1 MKEKPILRNFRG
13 GRYRIMAFKMTS
25 KCRKFFEYLYDKD
38 NKNQSS
44 LKFLFDE
51 YYFCLM
57 VGLAAE
63 MYDEDAKLE
72 QSEITDTYPG
82 DYIYSRDYIAGL
94 LIATERKRRGIQE
107 SDSAALEKLM
117 VEYLDPESKTR
128 LSSAGEER
136 LNQYAARG
144 IDIMMEVMSKPY
156 DLESFLLEYMDC
168 FEQRNFFVQY

>member
-1 MKEKPILRNFRG
+1 
-13 GRYRIMAFKMTS
+13 MAFKMTG

-38 NKNQSS
+38 DKEHSQF
-44 LKFLFDE
+44 KFLFDE

-63 MYDEDAKLE
+63 MYDENAKFE
-72 QSEITDTYPG
+72 QSEFTDTYPG

-128 LSSAGEER
+128 LSSTGTER

-144 IDIMMEVMSKPY
+144 IDIIMEVMSKPY
-156 DLESFLLEYMDC
+156 DLETFLLEYMDC
-168 FEQRNFFVQY
+168 FEQRKFFTQY

>member
-1 MKEKPILRNFRG
+1 
-13 GRYRIMAFKMTS
+13 MAFRMTG

-38 NKNQSS
+38 NRNHS
-44 LKFLFDE
+44 KFKYLFDE

-63 MYDEDAKLE
+63 MYDENAKLE
-72 QSEITDTYPG
+72 SSEITDSYPG
-82 DYIYSRDYIAGL
+82 DYVYSRDYIAGL
-94 LIATERKRRGIQE
+94 LIATERKRRGIPE

-144 IDIMMEVMSKPY
+144 IDIMMEEMTKPY
-156 DLESFLLEYMDC
+156 DLETFLIQYMDC
-168 FEQRNFFVQY
+168 FEQRKFFMQY